1 MEIRQYLAVV
11 WKWWWLIVLST
22 AIAAIPTFTASRS
35 APPIYQ
41 TTTTVMVGQSIESP
55 NPTSQ
60 DIWTAQ
66 SLAETYAQLIRRQP
80 ILEGAINALGLDM
93 NWQALTG
100 RVSASLIEGTQLLEI
115 RVLDTDP
122 QRAKAIADEIANQ
135 LILQSPTA
143 PERMEREQRRVFVE
157 QQIADLEAKIK
168 AGQEQVA
175 ELEQSLTTAFSAR
188 QIQDT
193 QAQIQ
198 ALEAQINIWQGN
210 YASLLAFTESGPT
223 NYLTIVEPAAV
234 PIVPIGSRTRSNVLL
249 AATVGLILAVGAAFL
264 LEYLDDTIKSPE
276 DISQTLG
283 LTALGAITQIGGDTY
298 TDKLITIKHPR
309 SIIAEA
315 YRILRTNIQF
325 SAIDKPLK
333 AIVVSSPNPA
343 EGKSV
348 TIANL
353 AVVMAQAG
361 ARVVIIDS
369 DLRRPVIHKI
379 FNLPNKEGL
388 TNVLLQDRPLVDG
401 YLQSTEVENLRVLT
415 TGPLP
420 PNPSELLG
428 SQKMTDL
435 IENLKEETDVVLLDS
450 PPALPVT
457 DAAVLSS
464 KTDGVLL
471 ITDAGNTRRDT
482 ARRAK
487 EDLMR
492 VGANILG
499 VVLNKLSVRGASYY
513 YYYYYYY
520 YYSRDDEGRRKWN
533 SRRNK
538 FWRGLLSRIPGSRR
552 FVR

>member
-1 MEIRQYLAVV
+1 VELREYLTVIR
-11 WKWWWLIVLST
+11 KWLWLIVLST
-22 AIAAIPTFTASRS
+22 AIAAIPSFMASRS

-41 TTTTVMVGQSIESP
+41 TTTTIMVGQTIESP

-66 SLAETYAQLIRRQP
+66 SLAQTYVQLVKRQP
-80 ILEGAINALGLDM
+80 ILEGAINALGLGM
-93 NWQALTG
+93 NWRALAG
-100 RVSASLIEGTQLLEI
+100 KVSVSLVEGTQLLEI
-115 RVLDTDP
+115 KVLDTDP
-122 QRAKAIADEIANQ
+122 QRAKAMADEIANQ
-135 LILQSPTA
+135 LILQSPTT
-143 PERMEREQRRVFVE
+143 PERAEREKHRAFVQ
-157 QQIADLEAKIK
+157 QQIADLEAKIE
-168 AGQEQVA
+168 AAQEQVA

-198 ALEAQINIWQGN
+198 ALQAQINTWRGN
-210 YASLLAFTESGPT
+210 YAALLAFTQSGPT
-223 NYLTIVEPAAV
+223 NYLTIVEAAAV
-234 PIVPIGSRTRSNVLL
+234 PTAPISPRTRYNVLL

-276 DISQTLG
+276 DISQTLE
-283 LTALGAITQIGGDTY
+283 LITLGAIARIDGDTY
-298 TDKLITIKHPR
+298 EDKLITSKHPR
-309 SIIAEA
+309 SVIAEA

-333 AIVVSSPNPA
+333 TIVVGSPNPI

-353 AVVMAQAG
+353 GVVMAQAG
-361 ARVVIIDS
+361 ARVVIVDS

-379 FNLPNKEGL
+379 FNLPNTEGL
-388 TNVLLQDRPLVDG
+388 TNALLQDRPLADG
-401 YLQSTEVENLRVLT
+401 YLQSTEVENLQVLT

-420 PNPSELLG
+420 PNPSELLS

-435 IENLKEETDVVLLDS
+435 IENLKEEADVVLLDS
-450 PPALPVT
+450 PPSLAVT
-457 DAAVLSS
+457 DAVVLAS
-464 KTDGVLL
+464 KADGMLL
-471 ITDAGNTRRDT
+471 VADAGTTRRDS
-482 ARRAK
+482 ARQAK

-499 VVLNKLSVRGASYY
+499 VVLNQLSVRSARSYY

-520 YYSRDDEGRRKWN
+520 YSGDGDGRRKRK
-533 SRRNK
+533 SKRKRSG
-538 FWRGLLSRIPGSRR
+538 RGLLSRIPGLRR
-552 FVR
+552 LVR

>member
-1 MEIRQYLAVV
+1 MEIRQYLAVI
-11 WKWWWLIVLST
+11 WKWLWLIVLST
-22 AIAAIPTFTASRS
+22 AIAAIPTFMASRS

-41 TTTTVMVGQSIESP
+41 TTTTIMVGQSIESP
-55 NPTSQ
+55 DPDSM
-60 DIWTAQ
+60 DILTAQ
-66 SLAETYAQLIRRQP
+66 SLAETYVQLVRRQP
-80 ILEGAINALGLDM
+80 ILEGAINALGLDI
-93 NWQALTG
+93 NWRALAG
-100 RVSASLIEGTQLLEI
+100 WVNVSLIQGTQLLEI
-115 RVLDTDP
+115 TVRGTDP
-122 QRAKAIADEIANQ
+122 QRVKAIADEIANQ
-135 LILQSPTA
+135 LIVQSPTA
-143 PERMEREQRRVFVE
+143 PERAQREQRRAFVE

-168 AGQEQVA
+168 AAQEQIA
-175 ELEQSLTTAFSAR
+175 ELEQNLTTSFSAR

-198 ALEAQINIWQGN
+198 ALEAQINAWRGN
-210 YASLLAFTESGPT
+210 YASLLAFTERGPT

-234 PIVPIGSRTRSNVLL
+234 PTAPISSRTHSNVLL
-249 AATVGLILAVGAAFL
+249 AATVGLILAVGAAFF

-283 LTALGAITQIGGDTY
+283 LTTLGAITRIGGDTY
-298 TDKLITIKHPR
+298 PDKLITMKHPR

-333 AIVVSSPNPA
+333 SIVVSSPNPV

-361 ARVVIIDS
+361 ARVVIVDS
-369 DLRRPVIHKI
+369 DLRRPVMHKI
-379 FNLPNKEGL
+379 FNLPNTEGL

-401 YLQSTEVENLRVLT
+401 YLQSTEVENLQVLT

-420 PNPSELLG
+420 PNPSELLS
-428 SQKMTDL
+428 SQTMTDL
-435 IENLKEETDVVLLDS
+435 IGNLKEEADVVLLDS
-450 PPALPVT
+450 PPSLPVT

-464 KTDGVLL
+464 KTDGTLL
-471 ITDAGNTRRDT
+471 VTDAGTTRRGA

-499 VVLNKLSVRGASYY
+499 VVLNKFSVRGASSY

-520 YYSRDDEGRRKWN
+520 YYSRDGDGRRG
-533 SRRNK
+533 RRR
-538 FWRGLLSRIPGSRR
+538 FGSGLLSRIPGLRR

>member
-22 AIAAIPTFTASRS
+22 AIAAIPTFMASRS

-41 TTTTVMVGQSIESP
+41 TKTTVMVGQSMESP

-80 ILEGAINALGLDM
+80 IVEGAINALGLDM
-93 NWQALTG
+93 NWEALAG

-115 RVLDTDP
+115 TVLDTDP

-143 PERMEREQRRVFVE
+143 PERTERERRRAFVE
-157 QQIADLEAKIK
+157 QQIDDLEAKIEAAQK
-168 AGQEQVA
+168 QVA

-198 ALEAQINIWQGN
+198 ALGAQINIWQGN
-210 YASLLAFTESGPT
+210 YAVLLAFTESGPT
-223 NYLTIVEPAAV
+223 NYLTVVEPAAV
-234 PIVPIGSRTRSNVLL
+234 PIAPISSKTRSNVLL

-298 TDKLITIKHPR
+298 EDKLITIRHPR

-388 TNVLLQDRPLVDG
+388 TNVLLQERLLVDG

-435 IENLKEETDVVLLDS
+435 IENLKEEADVVLLDS

-499 VVLNKLSVRGASYY
+499 AVLNKLSVRGASY

-533 SRRNK
+533 SKRNK
-538 FWRGLLSRIPGSRR
+538 FWSGLLSRIPGSRR

>member
-1 MEIRQYLAVV
+1 MEIRQYLAVI
-11 WKWWWLIVLST
+11 WKWLWLIVLST
-22 AIAAIPTFTASRS
+22 AIAAIPTFMASRS
-35 APPIYQ
+35 VPPIYQ
-41 TTTTVMVGQSIESP
+41 TTTTIMVGQSIESP
-55 NPTSQ
+55 DPDSL
-60 DIWTAQ
+60 DIFTAQ
-66 SLAETYAQLIRRQP
+66 SLAETYVQLVRRQP

-93 NWQALTG
+93 NWRALAG
-100 RVSASLIEGTQLLEI
+100 WVNVSLIEGTQLLEI
-115 RVLDTDP
+115 TVRGTDP
-122 QRAKAIADEIANQ
+122 QRVKAIADEIANQ

-143 PERMEREQRRVFVE
+143 PERAQREQRRAFVE

-168 AGQEQVA
+168 AAQEQIA
-175 ELEQSLTTAFSAR
+175 ELEQNLTTSFSAR

-198 ALEAQINIWQGN
+198 ALEAQINAWRGN
-210 YASLLAFTESGPT
+210 YASLLAFTERGPT

-234 PIVPIGSRTRSNVLL
+234 PTAPISSRTHSNVLL
-249 AATVGLILAVGAAFL
+249 AATVGLILAVGAAFF
-264 LEYLDDTIKSPE
+264 LEYLDDTIRSPE

-283 LTALGAITQIGGDTY
+283 LTTLGAITRIGGDTY
-298 TDKLITIKHPR
+298 PDKLITMKHPR

-333 AIVVSSPNPA
+333 SIVVSSPNPI

-369 DLRRPVIHKI
+369 DLRRPVMHKI
-379 FNLPNKEGL
+379 FNLPNTEGL
-388 TNVLLQDRPLVDG
+388 TSVLLQDRPLADG
-401 YLQSTEVENLRVLT
+401 YLQSTEVENLQVLT

-420 PNPSELLG
+420 PNPSELLN

-435 IENLKEETDVVLLDS
+435 IENLKEEADVVLLDS
-450 PPALPVT
+450 PPSLPVT

-464 KTDGVLL
+464 KTDGTLL
-471 ITDAGNTRRDT
+471 VTDAGTTRRGA

-499 VVLNKLSVRGASYY
+499 VVLNKFSVRGASSY

-520 YYSRDDEGRRKWN
+520 YYSRDDDGRRRRRRFWN
-533 SRRNK
+533 
-538 FWRGLLSRIPGSRR
+538 GLLSRIPGLRR

>member
-1 MEIRQYLAVV
+1 MEIRQYLAVI
-11 WKWWWLIVLST
+11 WKWLWLIVLST
-22 AIAAIPTFTASRS
+22 AIAAIPTFMASRS

-41 TTTTVMVGQSIESP
+41 TTTTIMVGQSIESP
-55 NPTSQ
+55 DPDSM
-60 DIWTAQ
+60 DILTAQ
-66 SLAETYAQLIRRQP
+66 NLAETYVQLVRRQP
-80 ILEGAINALGLDM
+80 ILEGAINALGLDID
-93 NWQALTG
+93 WRALAG
-100 RVSASLIEGTQLLEI
+100 WVNVSLIEGTQLLEI
-115 RVLDTDP
+115 TVRGTDP
-122 QRAKAIADEIANQ
+122 QRVKAIADEIANQ
-135 LILQSPTA
+135 LIVQSPTA
-143 PERMEREQRRVFVE
+143 PERAQREQRRAFVE

-168 AGQEQVA
+168 AAQEQIA
-175 ELEQSLTTAFSAR
+175 ELEQNLTTSFSAR

-198 ALEAQINIWQGN
+198 ALEAQINAWRGN
-210 YASLLAFTESGPT
+210 YASLLAFTERGPT

-234 PIVPIGSRTRSNVLL
+234 PTAPISSRTHSNVLL
-249 AATVGLILAVGAAFL
+249 AATVGLILAVGAAFF

-283 LTALGAITQIGGDTY
+283 LTTLGAITRIGGDTY
-298 TDKLITIKHPR
+298 PDKLITMKHPR

-333 AIVVSSPNPA
+333 SIVVSSPNPI

-361 ARVVIIDS
+361 ARVVIVDS
-369 DLRRPVIHKI
+369 DLRRPVMHKI
-379 FNLPNKEGL
+379 FNLPNTEGL

-401 YLQSTEVENLRVLT
+401 YLQSTEVENLQVLT

-420 PNPSELLG
+420 PNPSELLS

-435 IENLKEETDVVLLDS
+435 IGNLKEEADVVLLDS
-450 PPALPVT
+450 PPSLPVT

-464 KTDGVLL
+464 KTDGTILV
-471 ITDAGNTRRDT
+471 TDAGTTRRGA

-499 VVLNKLSVRGASYY
+499 VVLNKFSVRGASSY

-520 YYSRDDEGRRKWN
+520 YYSRDGDGRRGRKRFG
-533 SRRNK
+533 S
-538 FWRGLLSRIPGSRR
+538 GLLSRIPGLRR

>member
-1 MEIRQYLAVV
+1 MEIRQYLAIV
-11 WKWWWLIVLST
+11 WKWLWLIVLST
-22 AIAAIPTFTASRS
+22 AIAAIPTFMTSRS

-41 TTTTVMVGQSIESP
+41 TTTTIMVGQTIESP

-66 SLAETYAQLIRRQP
+66 SLAETYVQLVRRQT

-93 NWQALTG
+93 NWRALVG
-100 RVSASLIEGTQLLEI
+100 RVSVSLIEGTQLLEI
-115 RVLDTDP
+115 TVLDTDP
-122 QRAKAIADEIANQ
+122 QRAKVIADEIANQ

-143 PERMEREQRRVFVE
+143 PERAQREQRRAFVE
-157 QQIADLEAKIK
+157 EQIADLEAKIK
-168 AGQEQVA
+168 AAQEQVT
-175 ELEQSLTTAFSAR
+175 ELEQGLTTAFSAR

-193 QAQIQ
+193 RAQIQ

-210 YASLLAFTESGPT
+210 YASLLAFTESGPI

-234 PIVPIGSRTRSNVLL
+234 PNVPIRSRSHSNVLL
-249 AATVGLILAVGAAFL
+249 AAAVGLILAVGAAFL
-264 LEYLDDTIKSPE
+264 LEYLDDTVKSPE
-276 DISQTLG
+276 DISKTLG
-283 LTALGAITQIGGDTY
+283 LTTLGAITRIGGDTY
-298 TDKLITIKHPR
+298 PEKLITIKHPR

-333 AIVVSSPNPA
+333 TILVSSPSPA

-361 ARVVIIDS
+361 ARVVIVDS
-369 DLRRPVIHKI
+369 DLRRPVMHRI
-379 FNLPNKEGL
+379 FNLTNKEGL

-401 YLQSTEVENLRVLT
+401 YLQSTEVENLQVLT

-435 IENLKEETDVVLLDS
+435 IENLKEGADVVLLDS

-464 KTDGVLL
+464 KSDGVLI

-492 VGANILG
+492 VGANVLG
-499 VVLNKLSVRGASYY
+499 VVLNKLSMRGGSYY

-520 YYSRDDEGRRKWN
+520 YYSRDGDSHRKW
-533 SRRNK
+533 SSKRKK
-538 FWRGLLSRIPGSRR
+538 FWSGLLSRIPGLRH

>member
-11 WKWWWLIVLST
+11 RKWLWLIVLST
-22 AIAAIPTFTASRS
+22 AIAAIPTFMASRS

-41 TTTTVMVGQSIESP
+41 TTTTIMVGQTIESP

-66 SLAETYAQLIRRQP
+66 SLAETYVHLVRRQP
-80 ILEGAINALGLDM
+80 ILEGAINALEVDM
-93 NWQALTG
+93 NWRALVG
-100 RVSASLIEGTQLLEI
+100 RVSANLMEGTQLLQI
-115 RVLDTDP
+115 TVLDTDP
-122 QRAKAIADEIANQ
+122 QRAKALADEIANQ

-143 PERMEREQRRVFVE
+143 PERAQREQRRAFVD
-157 QQIADLEAKIK
+157 QQIADLEAKMS
-168 AGQEQVA
+168 AAQEQIA
-175 ELEQSLTTAFSAR
+175 ELEQGLSTAFSAR

-193 QAQIQ
+193 RAQIQ
-198 ALEAQINIWQGN
+198 ALEAQINTWQGN
-210 YASLLAFTESGPT
+210 YGLLLAFTESGPI

-234 PIVPIGSRTRSNVLL
+234 PTASIGSKTHSNVLL
-249 AATVGLILAVGAAFL
+249 AASVGLILAVGAAFF

-283 LTALGAITQIGGDTY
+283 LTTLGAITRIGGDTY
-298 TDKLITIKHPR
+298 PEKLITIKHPR

-315 YRILRTNIQF
+315 YRILRTNIRF

-333 AIVVSSPNPA
+333 TIVVTSPNPI

-361 ARVVIIDS
+361 ARVVIVDS

-379 FNLPNKEGL
+379 FNLPNTEGL

-401 YLQSTEVENLRVLT
+401 YLQSTEVENLQVLS

-420 PNPSELLG
+420 PNPSELLS

-435 IENLKEETDVVLLDS
+435 IGNLKEEADVVLLDS
-450 PPALPVT
+450 PPSLPVT
-457 DAAVLSS
+457 DAAVLAS
-464 KTDGVLL
+464 KTDGALL
-471 ITDAGNTRRDT
+471 VTDAGNTRRGS
-482 ARRAK
+482 AQRAK

-492 VGANILG
+492 VGANVLG
-499 VVLNKLSVRGASYY
+499 VVLNKFSVRGASSY

-520 YYSRDDEGRRKWN
+520 YYSRDGDGRRGRKRFG
-533 SRRNK
+533 S
-538 FWRGLLSRIPGSRR
+538 GLLSRIPGLRR

>member
-1 MEIRQYLAVV
+1 MEIRQYLAVI
-11 WKWWWLIVLST
+11 WKWLWLIVLST
-22 AIAAIPTFTASRS
+22 AIAAIPTFMASRS

-41 TTTTVMVGQSIESP
+41 TTTTIMVGQSIESP
-55 NPTSQ
+55 DPDSM
-60 DIWTAQ
+60 DILTAQ
-66 SLAETYAQLIRRQP
+66 SLAETYVQLVRRQP
-80 ILEGAINALGLDM
+80 ILEGAINALGLDI
-93 NWQALTG
+93 NWRALAG
-100 RVSASLIEGTQLLEI
+100 WVNVSLIQGTQLLEI
-115 RVLDTDP
+115 TVRGTDP
-122 QRAKAIADEIANQ
+122 QRVKAIADEIANQ
-135 LILQSPTA
+135 LIVQSPTA
-143 PERMEREQRRVFVE
+143 PERAQREQRRAFVE

-168 AGQEQVA
+168 AAQEQIA
-175 ELEQSLTTAFSAR
+175 ELEQNLTTSFSAR

-198 ALEAQINIWQGN
+198 ALEAQINAWRGN
-210 YASLLAFTESGPT
+210 YASLLAFTERGPT

-234 PIVPIGSRTRSNVLL
+234 PTAPISSRTHSNVLL
-249 AATVGLILAVGAAFL
+249 AATVGLILAVGAAFF

-283 LTALGAITQIGGDTY
+283 LTTLGAITRIGGDTY
-298 TDKLITIKHPR
+298 PDKLITMKHPR

-333 AIVVSSPNPA
+333 SIVVSSPNPI

-361 ARVVIIDS
+361 ARVVIVDS
-369 DLRRPVIHKI
+369 DLRRPVMHKI
-379 FNLPNKEGL
+379 FNLPNTEGL

-401 YLQSTEVENLRVLT
+401 YLQSTEVENLQVLT

-420 PNPSELLG
+420 PNPSELLS

-435 IENLKEETDVVLLDS
+435 IGNLKEEADVVLLDS
-450 PPALPVT
+450 PPSLPVT

-464 KTDGVLL
+464 KTDGTLL
-471 ITDAGNTRRDT
+471 VTDAGTTRRGA

-499 VVLNKLSVRGASYY
+499 VVLNKFSVRGASSY

-520 YYSRDDEGRRKWN
+520 YYSRDGDGRRGRKRFG
-533 SRRNK
+533 S
-538 FWRGLLSRIPGSRR
+538 GLLSRIPGLRR

>member
-1 MEIRQYLAVV
+1 MEIRQYLAVI
-11 WKWWWLIVLST
+11 WKWLWLIVLST
-22 AIAAIPTFTASRS
+22 AIAAIPTFMASRS

-41 TTTTVMVGQSIESP
+41 TTTTIMVGQSIESP
-55 NPTSQ
+55 DPDSL
-60 DIWTAQ
+60 DILTAQ
-66 SLAETYAQLIRRQP
+66 SLAETYVQLVRRQP

-93 NWQALTG
+93 NWRALAG
-100 RVSASLIEGTQLLEI
+100 WVNVSLIEGTQLLEI
-115 RVLDTDP
+115 TVRDTDP
-122 QRAKAIADEIANQ
+122 QRVKAIADEIANQ
-135 LILQSPTA
+135 LIVQSPTA
-143 PERMEREQRRVFVE
+143 PERAQREQRRAFVE
-157 QQIADLEAKIK
+157 QQIADLEAKIQ
-168 AGQEQVA
+168 AAQEQIA
-175 ELEQSLTTAFSAR
+175 ELEQNLTTSFSAR

-198 ALEAQINIWQGN
+198 ALEAQINAWRGN
-210 YASLLAFTESGPT
+210 YASLLAFTERGPT

-234 PIVPIGSRTRSNVLL
+234 PTAPISSRTHSNVLL
-249 AATVGLILAVGAAFL
+249 AATVGLILAVGAAFF

-283 LTALGAITQIGGDTY
+283 LTTLGAITRIGGDTY
-298 TDKLITIKHPR
+298 PDKLITMKHPR

-333 AIVVSSPNPA
+333 SIVVSSPNPI

-361 ARVVIIDS
+361 ARVVIVDS

-379 FNLPNKEGL
+379 FNLPNTEGL
-388 TNVLLQDRPLVDG
+388 TSVLLQDRPLADG
-401 YLQSTEVENLRVLT
+401 YLQSTEVENLQVLT

-420 PNPSELLG
+420 PNPSELLS

-435 IENLKEETDVVLLDS
+435 IENLKEEADVILLDS
-450 PPALPVT
+450 PPSLPVT

-464 KTDGVLL
+464 KTDGTLL
-471 ITDAGNTRRDT
+471 VTDAGTTRRGA

-499 VVLNKLSVRGASYY
+499 VVLNKFSVRGASSY

-520 YYSRDDEGRRKWN
+520 YYSRDGDGRR
-533 SRRNK
+533 RRRR
-538 FWRGLLSRIPGSRR
+538 FWSGLLSRIPGLRR

>member
-1 MEIRQYLAVV
+1 MEIRQYLAVI
-11 WKWWWLIVLST
+11 WKWLWLIVLST
-22 AIAAIPTFTASRS
+22 AIAAIPTFMASRS
-35 APPIYQ
+35 VPPIYQ
-41 TTTTVMVGQSIESP
+41 TTTTIMVGQSIESP
-55 NPTSQ
+55 DPDSL
-60 DIWTAQ
+60 DIFTAQ
-66 SLAETYAQLIRRQP
+66 SLAETYVQLVRRQP

-93 NWQALTG
+93 NWRALAG
-100 RVSASLIEGTQLLEI
+100 WVNVSLIEGTQLLEI
-115 RVLDTDP
+115 TVRGTDP
-122 QRAKAIADEIANQ
+122 QRVKAIADEIANQ

-143 PERMEREQRRVFVE
+143 PERAQREQRRAFVE
-157 QQIADLEAKIK
+157 QQIADLEAKIQ
-168 AGQEQVA
+168 AAQEQIA
-175 ELEQSLTTAFSAR
+175 ELEQNLTTSFSAR

-198 ALEAQINIWQGN
+198 ALEAQINAWRGN
-210 YASLLAFTESGPT
+210 YASLLAFTERGPT

-234 PIVPIGSRTRSNVLL
+234 PTASISSRTRSNVLL
-249 AATVGLILAVGAAFL
+249 AATVGLILAVGAAFF

-283 LTALGAITQIGGDTY
+283 LTTLGAITRIGGDTY
-298 TDKLITIKHPR
+298 PDKLITMKHPR

-333 AIVVSSPNPA
+333 SIVVSSPNPI

-361 ARVVIIDS
+361 ARVVIVDS

-379 FNLPNKEGL
+379 FNLPNTEGL
-388 TNVLLQDRPLVDG
+388 TSVLLQDRPLADG
-401 YLQSTEVENLRVLT
+401 YLQSTEVENLQVLT

-420 PNPSELLG
+420 PNPSELLS

-435 IENLKEETDVVLLDS
+435 IENLKEEADVVLLDS
-450 PPALPVT
+450 PPSLPVT

-464 KTDGVLL
+464 KTDGTLL
-471 ITDAGNTRRDT
+471 VTDAGTTRRGA

-487 EDLMR
+487 EDLTR

-499 VVLNKLSVRGASYY
+499 VVLNKFSVRGASS

-520 YYSRDDEGRRKWN
+520 YYSRDGDGRR
-533 SRRNK
+533 RRRR
-538 FWRGLLSRIPGSRR
+538 FWSGLLSRIPGLRR